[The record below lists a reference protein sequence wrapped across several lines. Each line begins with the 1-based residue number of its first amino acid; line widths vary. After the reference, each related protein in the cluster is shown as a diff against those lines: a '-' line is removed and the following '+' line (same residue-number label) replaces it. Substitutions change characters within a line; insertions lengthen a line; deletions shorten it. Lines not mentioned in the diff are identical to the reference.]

1 MYTPAQKRAYAAKKK
16 RAANKAAATVRAQSV
31 PYALT
36 GTGAYRRRGARTTK
50 SGRTQAV
57 SNRSIIP
64 ASLGSQLG
72 TLVGNAAFGPVG
84 GAVGGF
90 LGHGAQQLVKYITGF
105 GDYNVSVNSLMG
117 PAFSPPELI
126 NKSKEGVCLRHR
138 EYIGDVFASS
148 NFSLQSYDINPGLNT
163 TFPWLAQVAS
173 NFEEYMFTGIVFE
186 YKTLSADYTTASS
199 AALGY
204 VIMATQYNVLSPN
217 FQDKKVMENYEFAN
231 SAKPSETFIHPVEC
245 KRSLNPISELFV
257 RTGGPPANSDQRLY
271 DLGNFQIATGGNTGT
286 GVIGEL
292 WATFEIC
299 LFKPKL
305 VGTIGTELLT
315 DHYIATA
322 GLTTSAWF
330 GTNRSLAAGSAGYT
344 TITSNRI
351 INFPPNTTDGSY
363 MIVYQVTG
371 VSSAAVAA
379 PILTFTNCAQL
390 QVWQNSGNVK
400 ADNSGTTAAIYLI
413 ATVVQIT
420 GPNAVVTFPTTS
432 GNMPTSPLAMDLWIT
447 QVNGSILT

>member
-1 MYTPAQKRAYAAKKK
+1 MSTPQQRAK
-16 RAANKAAATVRAQSV
+16 RAAAARKRKNAAISRAVRAQSV

-36 GTGAYRRRGARTTK
+36 GTGAYRRR
-50 SGRTQAV
+50 QAV
-57 SNRSIIP
+57 PGGKARSNRSLVP
-64 ASLGSQLG
+64 ASLGSTLGGALG
-72 TLVGNAAFGPVG
+72 TLAGGPAG
-84 GAVGGF
+84 GAIGSF

-148 NFSLQSYDINPGLNT
+148 AFTLQSYDIQPGLNT
-163 TFPWLAQVAS
+163 SFPWLAQVAS
-173 NFEEYMFTGIVFE
+173 NFEEYMLTGLVYE

-204 VIMATQYNVLSPN
+204 VVMATQYNVLAPN

-257 RTGGPPANSDQRLY
+257 RTGSPPANSDQRLY

-305 VGTIGTELLT
+305 VGTIGSELLT
-315 DHYIATA
+315 DHYLATT
-322 GLTTSAWF
+322 GITNTSYF
-330 GTNRSLAAGSAGYT
+330 GTNRTLAPGSAGF
-344 TITSNRI
+344 TSVTLNRQVQ
-351 INFPPNTTDGSY
+351 FPANTTDGSY
-363 MIVYQVTG
+363 FLFYQVSGTAAALTRPT
-371 VSSAAVAA
+371 VS
-379 PILTFTNCAQL
+379 FTNCTAL
-390 QVWQNSGNVK
+390 SVWQNDTATFIDQSGVT
-400 ADNSGTTAAIYLI
+400 SLVYFYGV
-413 ATVVQIT
+413 VVQIT
-420 GPNAVVTFPTTS
+420 AGSAQISFGSGGAVL
-432 GNMPTSPLAMDLWIT
+432 PTSPTAMDLWIT
-447 QVNGSILT
+447 QINGSILT